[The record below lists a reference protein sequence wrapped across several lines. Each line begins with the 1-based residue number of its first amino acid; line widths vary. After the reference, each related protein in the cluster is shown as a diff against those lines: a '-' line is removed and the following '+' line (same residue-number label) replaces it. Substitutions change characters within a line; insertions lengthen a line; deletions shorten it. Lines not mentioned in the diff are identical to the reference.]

1 MYSKY
6 VQGKT
11 KVQFFLL
18 NTTSQI
24 LRLKLSHLTS
34 HHLKKEAKHN
44 SELPKKGI
52 RKKKSLAI
60 ERVGGL
66 GNTTKELAGSHTGR
80 QAGVEA
86 RLRLLW
92 RRGNEKSSFSSSH
105 LELSNAEMR
114 FSADSPRSVWMC
126 HQLQRITRA
135 RTARLSSTT
144 TLSVQ
149 IHVYKP

>member
-1 MYSKY
+1 M
-6 VQGKT
+6 
-11 KVQFFLL
+11 
-18 NTTSQI
+18 
-24 LRLKLSHLTS
+24 
-34 HHLKKEAKHN
+34 KKEAKHS

-80 QAGVEA
+80 QAGVEEA

-114 FSADSPRSVWMC
+114 FSLLGWDSV
-126 HQLQRITRA
+126 
-135 RTARLSSTT
+135 SSTHE
-144 TLSVQ
+144 LAREW
-149 IHVYKP
+149 

>member
-1 MYSKY
+1 M
-6 VQGKT
+6 
-11 KVQFFLL
+11 
-18 NTTSQI
+18 
-24 LRLKLSHLTS
+24 TS

-80 QAGVEA
+80 QAGVEEA

-149 IHVYKP
+149 IHMCKP